1 MAEDKQTTSNASP
14 ATASPTTAPVRDDA
28 AQKAKRRRWLGIA
41 AAAFVV
47 VGIAYGAYW
56 ALVLRYA
63 ESTDDAYVSGNV
75 VQITPQISG
84 TVVAIGADDTQFV
97 KAGQMLVQLDQAD
110 AKVALDQAEAQ
121 LARTVRDVR
130 GLYATSAQLQATV
143 AMRQSDL
150 DRANEDLARRDR
162 LSSSGAISREEQQHA
177 RDAVDSAKS
186 ALNAAQQQLL
196 ANRARVD
203 RTTIEEHPDVR
214 NAAAHWRDAYLAFA
228 RTALPAPVA
237 GFVAKRAV
245 QLGQRVSPGA
255 ALMAIVPL
263 DQVWVD
269 ANFKEAQLA
278 TMRLGQPV
286 TLTAD
291 IYGGK
296 VKYHGKV
303 AGFGAGTGSAFAVLP
318 AQNATGNWIKIVQR
332 VPVRIMLDPQE
343 LAAHPLQ
350 IGLSMQV
357 EVDTHDRQGDRL
369 PQLAQSVPAFA
380 TDVFRLQDAIADQ
393 RVKAIIA
400 ANEAEPQRI
409 AQARPGEGA
418 KESRLAHADRG
429 NPGMTSGTSAATRAG
444 SL

>member
-1 MAEDKQTTSNASP
+1 MAQENETP
-14 ATASPTTAPVRDDA
+14 ATAQDGGSQQTGNATPRDDRK
-28 AQKAKRRRWLGIA
+28 QKSKRNRWLLIA
-41 AAAFVV
+41 AAALAVI
-47 VGIAYGAYW
+47 GIAYGAYW
-56 ALVLRYA
+56 ALVLRYS

-84 TVVAIGADDTQFV
+84 TVVSVGADDTQYV
-97 KAGQMLVQLDQAD
+97 KAGQMLVQLDRAD

-130 GLYATSAQLQATV
+130 GLFSTSSQLQATV

-150 DRANEDLARRDR
+150 DRANDDFTRRER
-162 LSSSGAISREEQQHA
+162 LSSSGAISREELQHA
-177 RDAVDSAKS
+177 REAVDSARS
-186 ALNAAQQQLL
+186 AVRAAEEQLA

-203 RTTIEEHPDVR
+203 RTTIEDHPDVR
-214 NAAAHWRDAYLAFA
+214 NAAAHWRDAYLAYV
-228 RTALPAPVA
+228 RTTLPAPVS

-245 QLGQRVSPGA
+245 QLGQRVSPGSP
-255 ALMAIVPL
+255 LMAIVPL

-278 TMRLGQPV
+278 SMRLGQPV

-291 IYGGK
+291 IYGSR
-296 VKYHGKV
+296 VKYHGTV

-332 VPVRIMLDPQE
+332 VPVRIAIDPQD

-357 EVDTHDRQGDRL
+357 SVDTHDRGGERL
-369 PQLAQSVPAFA
+369 PQLAQASPAQS
-380 TDVFRLQDAIADQ
+380 TDVYRLQDEIADE

-400 ANEAEPQRI
+400 ANEGAAAAVARDASRQATKQSRLAREDRARMTAVP
-409 AQARPGEGA
+409 ARPGA
-418 KESRLAHADRG
+418 L
-429 NPGMTSGTSAATRAG
+429 
-444 SL
+444 